1 MGKLYA
7 NQTEIQVYKEVKSN
21 CNTSNVNKYTSS
33 IMMNFLGF
41 YITIKINIITEAGTW
56 T

>member
-21 CNTSNVNKYTSS
+21 CNTSND
-33 IMMNFLGF
+33 
-41 YITIKINIITEAGTW
+41 NIGKR
-56 T
+56 